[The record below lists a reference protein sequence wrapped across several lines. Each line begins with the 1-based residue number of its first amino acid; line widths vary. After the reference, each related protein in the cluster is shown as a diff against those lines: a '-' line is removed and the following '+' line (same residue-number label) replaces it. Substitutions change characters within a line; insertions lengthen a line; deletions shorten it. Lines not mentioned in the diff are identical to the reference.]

1 MVDAF
6 KKDKKDN
13 TSELINQAG
22 ATGEKGKIYQ
32 EKIDAIMKKKNE
44 REAKL
49 KKEREEVRQIMQ
61 DMGEFDGIPEDQ

>member
-49 KKEREEVRQIMQ
+49 KKEREEVR
-61 DMGEFDGIPEDQ
+61 